1 MSMPSR
7 ACVDVGGEDYI
18 AGWKTR
24 TDWQALKTRLRN
36 GTASWDEAYRD
47 YYRERLDRR
56 YLHPIKVMQDNGT
69 FSGEGFAIAAL
80 QCTLIEYLEATEQ
93 GVNYVFRNA
102 HSDQHQYSKSG
113 DLFVSFLT
121 NRRPFN
127 TTFTTQAA
135 AEDFYSSV
143 RCGLLHEART
153 KNGWRIWGH
162 ALQSQ
167 IADVQ
172 NKILDRDNFQTA
184 LMEYIEEY
192 GVRLNGDAALQAALV
207 RKFDAL

>member
-1 MSMPSR
+1 MRMPGG
-7 ACVDVGGEDYI
+7 ACVDIGGEDYI

-24 TDWQALKTRLRN
+24 TDWQALKARLN
-36 GTASWDEAYRD
+36 KGTAGWDEAYRD

-56 YLHPIKVMQDNGT
+56 YLHPIKVMQDHGT

-80 QCTLIEYLEATEQ
+80 QCTLIEFLEATEQ
-93 GVNYVFRNA
+93 GVNYVHRNA
-102 HSDQHQYSKSG
+102 DPAQYQYSKSG
-113 DLFVSFLT
+113 DLFVSFLL
-121 NRRPFN
+121 NRKPFN
-127 TTFTTQAA
+127 VAFTTQAA
-135 AEDFYSSV
+135 AEDFYSGV

-167 IADVQ
+167 IVDIP
-172 NKILDRDNFQTA
+172 NRIIDRDNFQTA
-184 LMEYIEEY
+184 LIEYIEDY
-192 GVRLNGDAALQAALV
+192 GVRLNTDAVLQAALV